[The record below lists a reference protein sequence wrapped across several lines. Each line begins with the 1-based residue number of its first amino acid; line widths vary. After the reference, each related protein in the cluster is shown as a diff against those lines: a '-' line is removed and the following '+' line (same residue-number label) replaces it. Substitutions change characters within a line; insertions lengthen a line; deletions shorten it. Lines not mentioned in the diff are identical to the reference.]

1 MKILKSPASR
11 AFAAGFGSVVS
22 IFPTGQIERF
32 SRVHSVEQRMALNFA
47 AVGMHIRSAMGKF
60 DHVKEEAAK
69 GRAAK

>member
-1 MKILKSPASR
+1 MKILNSPASR

-32 SRVHSVEQRMALNFA
+32 SRVNSVEQRMVLNFS

-60 DHVKEEAAK
+60 ESAQEAKAK
-69 GRAAK
+69 RGPTK